1 MFKYIFCLTSDR
13 FSVFHGYILTR
24 LGLPF
29 SAGLEVSIHHDSFE
43 HHIEA

>member
-24 LGLPF
+24 LGLPL